1 MTTGRTPAGAIVP
14 LAPLTL
20 ALILGGCEPSRL
32 GARSASELRRA
43 LVESARR
50 ELSDAQTAPLPR
62 LTPREDATARLE
74 LTPEAL
80 GTLDALA
87 GPRLYEPDRLPIPA
101 DLMGQAPRTAPVTL
115 ERAIKTAASNNLAV
129 QFARLA
135 VAVNEAQVVR
145 AEAAFD
151 WTFYTGASVSR
162 VDAPQIRRGF
172 FGDEFDR
179 RDLINWQAGLRR
191 SLVGG
196 GRFTIQQELAHVDV
210 ITPGFLAFPN
220 PSNQVSVL
228 LQYDQPLLRG
238 FGSDVA
244 LAEVRLARN
253 AERQAVQSLRRDLMR
268 VITDTERT
276 YWELARAQ
284 RELAI
289 LQRLLERGVE
299 KREQLRAREAAQLEA
314 ASAVKDAIFRVT
326 DREAQLHRAQAV
338 LKIAGDRLKQL
349 VNDPE
354 LPVGSEVIP
363 LAADAPL
370 DQPLQFNLA
379 EALLAALENRPEI
392 QQAILAID
400 DASIRHTVARSTRL
414 PQLDIRL
421 QARFAEITDDVG
433 SAYRDVFAGQFI
445 DTVLALA
452 FEQPLGNRAGEAEL
466 RRRQFERSQAGIAYM
481 NQVQLV
487 VGEVKE
493 ALNRVVTNYQLIEL
507 TRANRL
513 AAAEVLRSTT
523 LESELMRD
531 FSAVRLDLEL
541 NRQERLAQAEREEIA
556 ALTDYNIA
564 VADLYLAMGLTL
576 ERNRIRLDVPRAD
589 DPSYPEPDWRG
600 LPRWKL
606 PEDPVQR
613 TRPTRG
619 RTSTPAATDTSTP
632 PRPAL
637 EEPRPGQPP
646 TSPTTPARKIPVP

>member
-1 MTTGRTPAGAIVP
+1 MT
-14 LAPLTL
+14 
-20 ALILGGCEPSRL
+20 E
-32 GARSASELRRA
+32 
-43 LVESARR
+43 
-50 ELSDAQTAPLPR
+50 
-62 LTPREDATARLE
+62 REDATARLD
-74 LTPEAL
+74 LFPEARAA
-80 GTLDALA
+80 LDVLA
-87 GPRLYEPDRLPIPA
+87 GPRAYDAARLPIPA
-101 DLMGQAPRTAPVTL
+101 DLMGQAPRTVPVTL
-115 ERAIKTAASNNLAV
+115 ERAIKTAAANNLAV

-135 VAVNEAQVVR
+135 VAVGETQVVQ
-145 AEAAFD
+145 AQAAFD
-151 WTFYTGASVSR
+151 WTFYTGVSVSR
-162 VDAPQIRRGF
+162 LDAPQIRRGF
-172 FGDEFDR
+172 FGDEVDR

-196 GRFTIQQELAHVDV
+196 GRFTIQQDLAHTDI
-210 ITPGFLAFPN
+210 ITPGFTAFPN
-220 PSNQVSVL
+220 PANQVSVL

-244 LAEVRLARN
+244 LAEVRLSRN
-253 AERQAVQSLRRDLMR
+253 AERQAIQSLRRDLMR

-276 YWELARAQ
+276 YWELVRAQ
-284 RELAI
+284 RELAV

-299 KREQLRAREAAQLEA
+299 KREQLKAREAAQLEA

-326 DREAQLHRAQAV
+326 DRESQLRRAQAV

-363 LAADAPL
+363 IASDDPL
-370 DQPLQFNLA
+370 DQPLRFNLA
-379 EALLAALENRPEI
+379 EALLSAIENRPEI

-414 PQLDIRL
+414 PQLDLRL
-421 QARFAEITDDVG
+421 QARFAELTDDVG

-452 FEQPLGNRAGEAEL
+452 FEQPLGNRRGEAEL

-556 ALTDYNIA
+556 AITDYNIA
-564 VADLYLAMGLTL
+564 VADLYNAMGLTL

-589 DPSYPEPDWRG
+589 DPRDPEPGWRG
-600 LPRWKL
+600 VPRWKL
-606 PEDPVQR
+606 PEEPIRR

-619 RTSTPAATDTSTP
+619 RPPLAEPLPLPDQPAGEPSAP
-632 PRPAL
+632 PGPPPA
-637 EEPRPGQPP
+637 GG
-646 TSPTTPARKIPVP
+646 RKIPVP